1 MEEELRH
8 NPNAIFI
15 TLTLE
20 DKWYKDIEKKYNIK
34 GDNNVATQA
43 MRLWLERVRK
53 ITKKS
58 IKHWCITE
66 LGGNATERIHI
77 HGILWGV
84 GLDSLVRETWKYGF
98 IFIGQ
103 YVTEK
108 TISYITKYMYKK
120 DEKHPTFTGKVLC
133 SAGIGNQ
140 YITRADAKNN
150 KYKGEDTKETY
161 RCKNGAKMY

>member
-20 DKWYKDIEKKYNIK
+20 DKWYKNIEKKYNIK

-58 IKHWCITE
+58 IKHVYRDWETIRKE
-66 LGGNATERIHI
+66 YIFMVSYGG
-77 HGILWGV
+77 
-84 GLDSLVRETWKYGF
+84 
-98 IFIGQ
+98 
-103 YVTEK
+103 
-108 TISYITKYMYKK
+108 
-120 DEKHPTFTGKVLC
+120 
-133 SAGIGNQ
+133 
-140 YITRADAKNN
+140 
-150 KYKGEDTKETY
+150 
-161 RCKNGAKMY
+161 

>member
-1 MEEELRH
+1 
-8 NPNAIFI
+8 
-15 TLTLE
+15 
-20 DKWYKDIEKKYNIK
+20 
-34 GDNNVATQA
+34 

-66 LGGNATERIHI
+66 LGGNSTERMHI
-77 HGILWGV
+77 DGILWGV
-84 GLDSLVRETWKYGF
+84 GLESLIRETWIYGF

-108 TISYITKYMYKK
+108 TINYITKYMYKT

-133 SAGIGNQ
+133 SAGIGSQ

-150 KYKGEDTKETY
+150 KYKGEDNVATQAMRLWLE
-161 RCKNGAKMY
+161 RVS

>member
-8 NPNAIFI
+8 NPNAIFV

-34 GDNNVATQA
+34 GENNVATQA

-58 IKHWCITE
+58 IKHWCIPE
-66 LGGNATERIHI
+66 IGGNGSERMHI

-84 GLDSLVRETWKYGF
+84 GLDALIRKTWKYGF
-98 IFIGQ
+98 VFIGQ

-108 TISYITKYMYKK
+108 NDKLHYKIYVQERRK
-120 DEKHPTFTGKVLC
+120 TPNLYRQ
-133 SAGIGNQ
+133 GI
-140 YITRADAKNN
+140 
-150 KYKGEDTKETY
+150 
-161 RCKNGAKMY
+161 M